1 MKEGSGEK
9 EKVRELDEKE
19 GERDQSEKKENE
31 RIRWKR
37 WESDWVKKGE
47 SERAMRWKKGE
58 WIHEM
63 EREWIRENGESER
76 LDKNEERWD

>member
-1 MKEGSGEK
+1 M
-9 EKVRELDEKE
+9 RELGKI
-19 GERDQSEKKENE
+19 GERVT
-31 RIRWKR
+31 
-37 WESDWVKKGE
+37 WVKKGE